1 MASLKDKITAFQ
13 MIMNDDGLTEKILKQ
28 AANAEKS
35 ADDAGLEFKETNES
49 DGDETVETKAKGKM
63 PAAFLK
69 NQKKK
74 KPVDDE
80 AESDEE
86 DMTEDEDAEE
96 EEESKEG
103 DDSDD
108 SDAGDDAVDDAAE
121 FDEDLDEEDEDEEDE
136 DEEEGKEF
144 TDFVGDLPVD
154 AFAEMIATTWK
165 EAFRPV
171 AALLQLSIE
180 AMKEMTTASK
190 EVRDPA
196 AMKEITD
203 RLAGLEK
210 TVKAMVGD
218 MPKATKKALRGYR
231 ATEDEDTVVEGGE
244 EAMKEVGPG
253 KADPG
258 FLNFMGL
265 K

>member
-13 MIMNDDGLTEKILKQ
+13 MLMNDDNLTEQILKQ

-35 ADDAGLEFKETNES
+35 ADDAGLEYKETDADAGEVKT
-49 DGDETVETKAKGKM
+49 EKAKGKVP
-63 PAAFLK
+63 PAFMK
-69 NQKKK
+69 GKK
-74 KPVDDE
+74 KPADAEEEE
-80 AESDEE
+80 AEGE
-86 DMTEDEDAEE
+86 DMEEEEEVEE

-103 DDSDD
+103 DSDADSDADADAGDSDD
-108 SDAGDDAVDDAAE
+108 GDDAVDDAAE
-121 FDEDLDEEDEDEEDE
+121 FDEDLDEDEDGEE
-136 DEEEGKEF
+136 KEF

-165 EAFRPV
+165 EAFTPV
-171 AALLQLSIE
+171 AALLKLSLD
-180 AMKEMTTASK
+180 AMKEMTTATKEMQDSK
-190 EVRDPA
+190 
-196 AMKEITD
+196 AMKDIASRIGKLEGVVKE
-203 RLAGLEK
+203 LA
-210 TVKAMVGD
+210 GD

-231 ATEDEDTVVEGGE
+231 ATEDDETVVEGGE
-244 EAMKEVGPG
+244 EAMKETGPG

>member
-35 ADDAGLEFKETNES
+35 ADDAGLEFKETDEA
-49 DGDETVETKAKGKM
+49 DGDETVETKTKGKGKV

-108 SDAGDDAVDDAAE
+108 SDDSDAGDDAVDDAAE
-121 FDEDLDEEDEDEEDE
+121 FDEDLDDDE
-136 DEEEGKEF
+136 EEEGKEF

-165 EAFRPV
+165 EAFQPV

-218 MPKATKKALRGYR
+218 MPKAAKKALRGYR